1 MKTQSSGTSKTEGQ
15 TDEIPVRSGL
25 KDLCLQPGLVLP
37 GEPLLCPHL
46 RPPCTKW
53 PHEAAVPLP
62 LGGPSWSPQVSV
74 EEGSEYPPPF
84 LALPRALRAR
94 H

>member
-1 MKTQSSGTSKTEGQ
+1 MKS
-15 TDEIPVRSGL
+15 
-25 KDLCLQPGLVLP
+25 LP
-37 GEPLLCPHL
+37 GAASSTSVSCQAWSFPERPLLCPHL

-53 PHEAAVPLP
+53 PNEAAVPLP

-74 EEGSEYPPPF
+74 EEGIEHPPHF

>member
-1 MKTQSSGTSKTEGQ
+1 MKTRRTDRQKDRQ
-15 TDEIPVRSGL
+15 TDEIPARSGL
-25 KDLCLQPGLVLP
+25 EYLCLQPGLVLP
-37 GEPLLCPHL
+37 GEAPALSSPAPSLHQVAQQ
-46 RPPCTKW
+46 
-53 PHEAAVPLP
+53 AAVPLP

-74 EEGSEYPPPF
+74 EEGTEHPPHF